1 MKLLKDPK
9 SIIDPVTRQWAKQR
23 DFLEE
28 VGATFAGIAIDR
40 IEKKKADAN
49 GVKWAP
55 WAASTRKAR
64 KKEGSAGTG
73 LLLRT
78 GALRD
83 SITYEVQGNKKVS
96 VKTDLSYAQYLQNGT
111 NKMPARPF
119 LGFGKV
125 EEREMKQIWKNWM
138 DL

>member
-1 MKLLKDPK
+1 MKLVQDPK
-9 SIIDPVTRQWAKQR
+9 SLLDPITRRWARQR

-28 VGATFAGIAIDR
+28 VGATFAGIAIER
-40 IEKKKADAN
+40 IEKKKAGPD

-55 WAASTRKAR
+55 WASATRKAR
-64 KKEGSAGTG
+64 RKEGSAGTG

-83 SITYEVQGNKKVS
+83 SITYEVQGQKVS
-96 VKTDLSYAQYLQNGT
+96 VKTDNPYAGYLQNGT

-119 LGFGKV
+119 LGFGRV
-125 EEREMKQIWKNWM
+125 EEREMQTIWKKWM
-138 DL
+138 DT